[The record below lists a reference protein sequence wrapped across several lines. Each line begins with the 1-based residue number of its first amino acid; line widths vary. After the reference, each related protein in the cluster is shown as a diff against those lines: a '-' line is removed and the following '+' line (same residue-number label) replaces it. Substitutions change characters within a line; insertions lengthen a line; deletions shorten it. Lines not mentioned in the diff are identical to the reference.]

1 MAYNSANGVCFEA
14 IKDIKAGEELMA
26 LFDSL
31 KGTVIVES
39 YLGKSGGEGEQKNER
54 RWSRKFHRNSRTATG
69 YCTKTSSDS
78 SIIDGSKDVFAEY
91 PVAVWLFLW
100 LLFNDAYF
108 AKISYFASS
117 GIFMPQGCRMQQ
129 YQSHWLF

>member
-1 MAYNSANGVCFEA
+1 MAYNSSNGVCFEA

-54 RWSRKFHRNSRTATG
+54 RWSRKFLSPPPPPSHRNIRTATG

-78 SIIDGSKDVFAEY
+78 SIIDGSKDVFVQY
-91 PVAVWLFLW
+91 PVAVRLFLW
-100 LLFNDAYF
+100 LLFNDTYF
-108 AKISYFASS
+108 F
-117 GIFMPQGCRMQQ
+117 
-129 YQSHWLF
+129 

>member
-54 RWSRKFHRNSRTATG
+54 RWSRKFLSPPPPS
-69 YCTKTSSDS
+69 TSPFISFFFFFFNF
-78 SIIDGSKDVFAEY
+78 VFAL
-91 PVAVWLFLW
+91 VMAFLMNGCTQKR
-100 LLFNDAYF
+100 LLRRL
-108 AKISYFASS
+108 
-117 GIFMPQGCRMQQ
+117 Q
-129 YQSHWLF
+129 

>member
-54 RWSRKFHRNSRTATG
+54 RWSRKFLSPPPPSLHLRF
-69 YCTKTSSDS
+69 Y
-78 SIIDGSKDVFAEY
+78 FFF
-91 PVAVWLFLW
+91 LFL
-100 LLFNDAYF
+100 F
-108 AKISYFASS
+108 
-117 GIFMPQGCRMQQ
+117 
-129 YQSHWLF
+129 

>member
-1 MAYNSANGVCFEA
+1 MAYNSSNGVCFEA

-54 RWSRKFHRNSRTATG
+54 RWSRKFLSH
-69 YCTKTSSDS
+69 
-78 SIIDGSKDVFAEY
+78 
-91 PVAVWLFLW
+91 PPPPLPPPPLLFLFSFSFLILF
-100 LLFNDAYF
+100 LL
-108 AKISYFASS
+108 
-117 GIFMPQGCRMQQ
+117 
-129 YQSHWLF
+129 L